1 MPKVLIIG
9 RFHDD
14 GMRLFEARPEV
25 VTEIVDGSDEAE
37 VTEKIRDADG
47 VTIRTSPLP
56 GHVLDRA
63 ERLKVVSRHG
73 VGYDNIDVGALTRRR
88 IPLAI
93 AADANATAVA
103 EHTLYFMLALAK
115 QGLRYDR
122 ATREGRWSERNDLG
136 PVDLLGRRVL
146 VLGFGRIGREVARRC
161 AAFGMAVMVHDPYV
175 QANVIEAAGDY
186 RSIPDWEAALPE
198 TDVLT
203 VHLPLGPES
212 RGLIGSE
219 ELAALPP
226 HAFVINAAR
235 GGIVDEAALHAALTS
250 GSHRG
255 RRPRRLRPG
264 AAAPGPPPLHPS
276 QRGPQPPQR
285 RPQQGS
291 RDPHG
296 DLHRPQRAR
305 RPRRQA
311 RPLDGGQ
318 PRGLVKARRYSP
330 PPFREI
336 ASKSLR
342 WSGRLRDGAARPCAG
357 AGCGRRRCRWRS
369 RGRRSRERHKGASDN
384 LSGWR
389 WRTARAADSARATRA
404 RPGSDADIARPD
416 RCPTG

>member
-14 GMRLFEARPEV
+14 GMELFAARPDVLTEV
-25 VTEIVDGSDEAE
+25 VDGADEAE

-47 VTIRTSPLP
+47 VTIRTSLLP

-73 VGYDNIDVGALTRRR
+73 VGYDNIDVGALTRRG

-103 EHTLYFMLALAK
+103 EHTLFLMLALAK
-115 QGLRYDR
+115 GGLRYDR
-122 ATREGRWSERNDLG
+122 ATREGRWAERNELG

-175 QANVIEAAGDY
+175 QANLIEAAGDY

-203 VHLPLGPES
+203 VHLPLGPDS

-219 ELAALPP
+219 ELAALPA

-235 GGIVDEAALHAALTS
+235 GGIVDEPALHAALTS
-250 GSHRG
+250 G
-255 RRPRRLRPG
+255 
-264 AAAPGPPPLHPS
+264 A
-276 QRGPQPPQR
+276 
-285 RPQQGS
+285 
-291 RDPHG
+291 
-296 DLHRPQRAR
+296 
-305 RPRRQA
+305 
-311 RPLDGGQ
+311 
-318 PRGLVKARRYSP
+318 
-330 PPFREI
+330 I
-336 ASKSLR
+336 
-342 WSGRLRDGAARPCAG
+342 AG
-357 AGCGRRRCRWRS
+357 AGLDVFDQ
-369 RGRRSRERHKGASDN
+369 EPPPPDHPLLTLDN
-384 LSGWR
+384 VVLSPHNAGLSKEAAIR
-389 WRTARAADSARATRA
+389 MAISTARNALAGIDGKLDPSMVVNREVL
-404 RPGSDADIARPD
+404 
-416 RCPTG
+416 